1 MKKSYF
7 APQMKI
13 FVFGVS
19 DIMTESAMPSYAD
32 LFQDGSFFAGGE
44 KPW

>member
-1 MKKSYF
+1 MKKKYLT
-7 APQMKI
+7 PQMEI
-13 FVFGVS
+13 LTFGTL
-19 DIMTESAMPSYAD
+19 DIMTESVVSDAD